1 MPENALRGHVLDALG
16 VHAFR
21 CADGRFQWSPA
32 GAFAANVE
40 AFEARLGA
48 MAAQRRQVMARLG
61 PYRVS
66 YRVAGELFEEMGEVH
81 RDGTVSGL
89 LRKLDECASAPLPPL
104 SERELVDALN
114 GRRVRLAFQPIVD
127 AGTRAVHHHECL
139 LRLLD
144 ETGNVVPA
152 PRVIASAESLGLV
165 ALLDRRALEV
175 AARAMIARR
184 DLHLALNVSAQTV
197 SDRAAADDYLDALR
211 MLGPAARRLTLEL
224 TETIAVEDPTMAARF
239 ATRARVMGCGFAIDD
254 FGSGYTTFRNLMAIE
269 ADSIKIDGDFV
280 DDLLHCRRSQTFV
293 RMMVDLAKTFG
304 VQTVAERVETEEV
317 ANLLTEFGV
326 DRLQGYLFG
335 KPEMRIGEAAA

>member
-1 MPENALRGHVLDALG
+1 MPEDALRGDVLDSLG

-21 CADGRFQWSPA
+21 CVDGRFHWSPA
-32 GAFAANVE
+32 GVFATALE
-40 AFEARLGA
+40 DFEARLGA
-48 MAAQRRQVMARLG
+48 MAAQRRQVMARPG
-61 PYRVS
+61 PYRMS
-66 YRVAGELFEEMGEVH
+66 YRVGGELFEETGEVH
-81 RDGTVSGL
+81 GDGTVSGL
-89 LRKLDECASAPLPPL
+89 LRGLEERASPPLPLL
-104 SERELVDALN
+104 SERELLDALN
-114 GRRVRLAFQPIVD
+114 ERRVRLAYQPIVE
-127 AGTRAVHHHECL
+127 ARTRAVHHHECL

-144 ETGNVVPA
+144 AEGRVVPA
-152 PRVIASAESLGLV
+152 PRVIASAERLGLV

-197 SDRAAADDYLDALR
+197 GDRAAADDYLDALR
-211 MLGPAARRLTLEL
+211 MLGPAAQRLTLEL

-239 ATRARVMGCGFAIDD
+239 ATRARVMGCSFAIDD
-254 FGSGYTTFRNLMAIE
+254 FGSGFTTFRNLMAIE

-280 DDLLHCRRSQTFV
+280 DDLLQSRMSQTFV

-317 ANLLTEFGV
+317 AEMLTEFGV

-335 KPEMRIGEAAA
+335 KPEMEIIGTAA